1 MNEYYIIFVLG
12 LFPGLLFST
21 LYLREVPEISKTIE
35 VKLISIQ
42 SIFAVIYGT
51 CFLSLCIILDLVLNG
66 LMVINGLKPLSKVI
80 HPTSLPAILL
90 CFLILYLISFYIAFR
105 LGNFL
110 CNIKYCYAYF
120 TTNGRWNKLFST
132 KLNTNYF
139 ITTVVETGGETWL
152 YIGMLDD
159 YVTNQGE
166 LDLIQLR
173 RPYRRLVKGKESSKK
188 KSENQSLDRFYR
200 IDVDVLSIRYLD
212 VRSLGIRS
220 ITVK

>member
-12 LFPGLLFST
+12 LFPGLLFAKQ
-21 LYLREVPEISKTIE
+21 YLREVPEITKNIE

-42 SIFAVIYGT
+42 SVLAVIYGT
-51 CFLSLCIILDLVLNG
+51 CFLSLVIILDLVING
-66 LMVINGLKPLSKVI
+66 LMGINGLKPLSKII
-80 HPTSLPAILL
+80 HPTNLAGILL
-90 CFLILYLISFYIAFR
+90 CFLILYLMSFYIAFR

-110 CNIKYCYAYF
+110 CHRKRYYDYF
-120 TTNGRWNKLFST
+120 RTNGRWDKLFSIT
-132 KLNTNYF
+132 LNTNYF

-152 YIGMLDD
+152 YIGILDD
-159 YVTNQGE
+159 YVTKQGE

-173 RPYRRLVKGKESSKK
+173 RPYRRLVKGKEISKE

-200 IDVDVLSIRYLD
+200 IDVDVLSIRYHD

-220 ITVK
+220 ITVE